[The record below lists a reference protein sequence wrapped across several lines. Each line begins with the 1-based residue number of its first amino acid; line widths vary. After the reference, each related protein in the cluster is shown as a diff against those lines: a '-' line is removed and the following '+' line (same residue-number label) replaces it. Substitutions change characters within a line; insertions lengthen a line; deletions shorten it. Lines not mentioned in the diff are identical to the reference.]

1 MQALVVAFMALAL
14 CLASVGA
21 FFQTASPS
29 TMTRQRQ
36 QVAQPQQPQ
45 QLQRSRFL
53 EMKGKGNRVPID
65 QRGEFMKQQRML
77 EMREKMKST
86 KAAGV
91 PVFKVFVR
99 PKVGGL
105 WIPCGDLAGDQR
117 ATALV
122 NAWTAGFM
130 SGMYKE
136 QLDQGIAKSIF
147 SQESTF
153 INGLIENYKPF
164 KRFKPAD
171 LEFGYKI
178 DFEGLEEKMG
188 EQRIQV
194 ITREMEKGWFDK
206 AKDSMSKVWSGEA
219 IKEARE
225 GSNPLEGIFSGS
237 ITVDEG
243 IKGGV

>member
-1 MQALVVAFMALAL
+1 MLVAVEAFQLPMQ
-14 CLASVGA
+14 
-21 FFQTASPS
+21 
-29 TMTRQRQ
+29 RRQ
-36 QVAQPQQPQ
+36 QQQSSSP
-45 QLQRSRFL
+45 RVSSRFL

-65 QRGEFMKQQRML
+65 QRGEYMKQQRML
-77 EMREKMKST
+77 EMREKMQST
-86 KAAGV
+86 KASGV

-130 SGMYKE
+130 QGMYKD

-147 SQESTF
+147 AQEATF
-153 INGLIENYKPF
+153 ISGLIENYKPF
-164 KRFKPAD
+164 KKFKPAD

-188 EQRIQV
+188 EQKVMV
-194 ITREMEKGWFDK
+194 ITREMEKGWLDK
-206 AKDSMSKVWSGEA
+206 AKDSFASSFGGLFSGEGD
-219 IKEARE
+219 KDKN
-225 GSNPLEGIFSGS
+225 SDNPYLNL
-237 ITVDEG
+237 
-243 IKGGV
+243 